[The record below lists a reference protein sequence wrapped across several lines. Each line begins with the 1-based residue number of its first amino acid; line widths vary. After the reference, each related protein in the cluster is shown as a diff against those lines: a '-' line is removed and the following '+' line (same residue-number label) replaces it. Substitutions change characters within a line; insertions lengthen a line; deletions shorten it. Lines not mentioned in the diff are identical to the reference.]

1 MQSVYKYHL
10 AVEVLHQVDQN
21 KLSFS
26 DSITITQE
34 HLDNGLW
41 SVIRQQH
48 PDGVTLPLS
57 EVVKYTVANS
67 DNVGCD
73 ILFDLVGGPPAV
85 ENFMRQT
92 GINDVSIKHNEGTM
106 QNDWQLQYLN
116 WTTPNGANKAL
127 QVFYENS
134 EGQLSQS
141 SHAFLWEVMQQ
152 SWFGELSLKTFLPE
166 NTVIAHKTGHSGKND
181 EGLTGAQNDIGI
193 VFLPDG
199 KYFFLSILISDSKEE
214 NEVNQ
219 RIIADIAK
227 VSYEYFQNKS
237 Q

>member
-21 KLSFS
+21 KLSLS

-85 ENFMRQT
+85 ENFMRQM
-92 GINDVSIKHNEGTM
+92 GINDVTIKHNEETM
-106 QNDWQLQYLN
+106 QNH
-116 WTTPNGANKAL
+116 P
-127 QVFYENS
+127 FC
-134 EGQLSQS
+134 
-141 SHAFLWEVMQQ
+141 
-152 SWFGELSLKTFLPE
+152 
-166 NTVIAHKTGHSGKND
+166 
-181 EGLTGAQNDIGI
+181 
-193 VFLPDG
+193 
-199 KYFFLSILISDSKEE
+199 FFLVPQNNVLEYDLHQALLKQKNWLFLRLEKEKWIFFGKGHE
-214 NEVNQ
+214 KLV
-219 RIIADIAK
+219 AL
-227 VSYEYFQNKS
+227 
-237 Q
+237 